1 MLVPEQDIYRDL
13 YTVMTTMTTRLYDA
27 ALGYHI
33 NCTGSG
39 IFHEDMTGHTLF
51 LLIHGVQYRA

>member
-1 MLVPEQDIYRDL
+1 
-13 YTVMTTMTTRLYDA
+13 MTYDDYSLYDA

-33 NCTGSG
+33 NCNGSG
-39 IFHEDMTGHTLF
+39 NFLEDLTGHTLC